1 MTVQTSGGARAK
13 LRRSVRDRMLGG
25 VCGGLGEYF
34 GIDPVLVRLAFVL
47 TTLAGG
53 AGVLAY
59 LIVLIAVPSAD
70 RAGGADS
77 ETLYTPVADRARV
90 EGKQIAALGLIA
102 VGALLLLG
110 NLGWLTWLRGEFVWP
125 VLLMALG
132 AAILVS
138 RRPTPA

>member
-1 MTVQTSGGARAK
+1 MTVQTGGTARPK

-59 LIVLIAVPSAD
+59 LIMLIAVPCAD
-70 RAGGADS
+70 AADAGENA
-77 ETLYTPVADRARV
+77 YTPIGDRARW
-90 EGKQIAALGLIA
+90 EGKQIAAIGLMG

-110 NLGWLTWLRGEFVWP
+110 NLGWLSWLRGELVWP

-132 AAILVS
+132 AAILLS
-138 RRPTPA
+138 RRSQAV

>member
-1 MTVQTSGGARAK
+1 MTVQTGGTTKPK

-59 LIVLIAVPSAD
+59 LIMLIAVPSAD
-70 RAGGADS
+70 ATDAADNAYQPIG
-77 ETLYTPVADRARV
+77 ERV
-90 EGKQIAALGLIA
+90 RLEGKQIAAVGLIGL
-102 VGALLLLG
+102 GALLLLG
-110 NLGWLTWLRGEFVWP
+110 NLGWLTWLRGELVWP

-132 AAILVS
+132 AVILLS
-138 RRPTPA
+138 RRTQ

>member
-59 LIVLIAVPSAD
+59 IIMLIAVPSAD
-70 RAGGADS
+70 RADGAES
-77 ETLYTPVADRARV
+77 ETLYTPVPDRARV

-102 VGALLLLG
+102 VGGLLLLG
-110 NLGWLTWLRGEFVWP
+110 NLGWLTW
-125 VLLMALG
+125 
-132 AAILVS
+132 
-138 RRPTPA
+138 